1 MVVVELRSV
10 AWPLASAWEPPTTC
24 QIVFKIT
31 LLKCV
36 VSGTK
41 LSNWK
46 TSTGIIIIVHNENYR
61 GATLEI

>member
-1 MVVVELRSV
+1 MAACKCVGATDNL
-10 AWPLASAWEPPTTC
+10 L
-24 QIVFKIT
+24 IVFKIT

-46 TSTGIIIIVHNENYR
+46 TSTGKIIIVHNENYR